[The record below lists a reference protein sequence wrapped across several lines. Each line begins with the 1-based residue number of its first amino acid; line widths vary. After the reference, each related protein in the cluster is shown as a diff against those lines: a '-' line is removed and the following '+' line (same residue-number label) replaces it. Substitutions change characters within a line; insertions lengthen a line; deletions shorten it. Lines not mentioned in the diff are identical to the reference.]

1 MRHKTIALIGLTI
14 LFGTFPQLQAQNL
27 GRRSSWEAK
36 INSPESNT
44 PGAKIVSIEA
54 NSPLA
59 KAGFLPDDVIVE
71 VDNILIKDGNVWSDV
86 TYGLRAGKKTAVTAL
101 RAGRVLES
109 EVQFNPLGKEKHD
122 NLDTYYEEVTSSYG
136 ITQRIIIT
144 KPKKTGTQPAVILIG
159 GLSCSSIETYSG
171 RRGTNWGKTIK
182 DLVEKSNMIVMRIE
196 KPGVG
201 DSNGDCS
208 QSDFLMDLEG
218 YRSAIR
224 YLKSKPYVD
233 TSRIIVYGSSMG
245 SALAPFLANE
255 FDLAGVISDGT
266 FFKTWYEHMLEI
278 ERRILSFQGN
288 TESQIA
294 EKMNKY
300 YIPLYHGMLIG
311 KKTYQEVVDE
321 YPALAEYNYHDPEHM
336 YGRPMAYY
344 QQLQD
349 FDLAGA
355 WEKVKVPVRILRGT
369 NDWIMSSFD
378 NKMIIEVLQRNGHE
392 DHILHEY
399 PGLDHWNTIHESAKD
414 SFEGK
419 PGKWDPGTIDLIVSW
434 AQEMAQLKP

>member
-14 LFGTFPQLQAQNL
+14 LFGTLPQLQAQNL

-36 INSPESNT
+36 IISPESDT

-59 KAGFLPDDVIVE
+59 QAGFLPDDLIVS
-71 VDNILIKDGNVWSDV
+71 VDNTLIKDGNVWSDV
-86 TYGLRAGKKTAVTAL
+86 TYGLRAGKKTAVTVL
-101 RAGRVLES
+101 RTGKVIEN
-109 EVQFNPLGKEKHD
+109 EVRFNPLGKEKHD

-136 ITQRIIIT
+136 ITQRVIIT
-144 KPKKTGTQPAVILIG
+144 KPKKAGKQPAVILIG

-171 RRGTNWGKTIK
+171 RRGTNWGRTIK
-182 DLVEKSNMIVMRIE
+182 DLVEKSNMVVMRIE

-208 QSDFLMDLEG
+208 RSDFLMDLEG

-392 DHILHEY
+392 DHILHEF